1 VVPKRQHCSI
11 RPIGDASDKNLLGI
25 GDDKNSM
32 NSKSCE
38 FKILIYGEYFLPVVG
53 GVQTSM
59 NLLAKGLLE
68 QHSNQAN
75 SPHEGKIDVTVVI
88 GTASDGA
95 DDSSFPFRVVRKPGL
110 GRLTELIRDADVIH
124 VAGPCLLPMM
134 IGWLIRKP
142 VVVEHHGY
150 QAICPNGLLFREP
163 SKTVC
168 PGYFGRRRY
177 EKCVRCSSM
186 TMGHLGALRALLLT
200 FPRRWLSGKVAA
212 NITISDHVATR
223 LKLPCS
229 RTIYYG
235 IEESSVVQGNVEP
248 PASNSIRIAY
258 VGRLVAEKGPALLLE
273 AAKRL
278 ADDGVCFQLS
288 FIGDGPER
296 VRLEKLAGRLQ
307 LRNYTK
313 FTGDLRGSQLED
325 AVAKI
330 DLVVMPSL
338 CEETA
343 GLAAIEQMMRGRVV
357 IVADIG
363 GLSEVVGEAGLK
375 FVPGDSA
382 DLAACV
388 RKVIDNPSLLM
399 SLGTLA
405 HERAR
410 QLFRLDSMIEGHVSL
425 YREVSLG
432 ELQERGADG
441 VERRDEI

>member
-1 VVPKRQHCSI
+1 
-11 RPIGDASDKNLLGI
+11 
-25 GDDKNSM
+25 
-32 NSKSCE
+32 
-38 FKILIYGEYFLPVVG
+38 
-53 GVQTSM
+53 
-59 NLLAKGLLE
+59 
-68 QHSNQAN
+68 
-75 SPHEGKIDVTVVI
+75 
-88 GTASDGA
+88 
-95 DDSSFPFRVVRKPGL
+95 
-110 GRLTELIRDADVIH
+110 
-124 VAGPCLLPMM
+124 
-134 IGWLIRKP
+134 
-142 VVVEHHGY
+142 
-150 QAICPNGLLFREP
+150 
-163 SKTVC
+163 
-168 PGYFGRRRY
+168 
-177 EKCVRCSSM
+177 
-186 TMGHLGALRALLLT
+186 
-200 FPRRWLSGKVAA
+200 
-212 NITISDHVATR
+212 

-235 IEESSVVQGNVEP
+235 IEESSVIQGNVES

-296 VRLEKLAGRLQ
+296 ARLEKLAGRLQ

>member
-1 VVPKRQHCSI
+1 
-11 RPIGDASDKNLLGI
+11 
-25 GDDKNSM
+25 M
-32 NSKSCE
+32 NSRSRE

-59 NLLAKGLLE
+59 NLLARGLVEL
-68 QHSNQAN
+68 HSKQAN
-75 SPHEGKIDVTVVI
+75 GLHEGRIDVTVVI

-95 DDSSFPFRVVRKPGL
+95 DDSIFPFRVVRQPGL
-110 GRLTELIRDADVIH
+110 GRLAKLIRDADVIH

-163 SKTVC
+163 SRTVC

-177 EKCVRCSSM
+177 EKCMRCSSK
-186 TMGHLGALRALLLT
+186 TMGHFGALRALLLT
-200 FPRRWLSGKVAA
+200 LPRRWLSRKVAA
-212 NITISDHVATR
+212 NITISDHVAAR
-223 LKLPCS
+223 LKLPRS
-229 RTIYYG
+229 RTVYYG
-235 IEESSVVQGNVEP
+235 IEESPVIEGSLIP
-248 PASNSIRIAY
+248 PASDSIHIAY

-296 VRLEKLAGRLQ
+296 AGLEKLAGRLQ
-307 LRNYTK
+307 LSNSTK

-325 AVAKI
+325 AVTKI

-375 FVPGDSA
+375 FVPGDA
-382 DLAACV
+382 AALAACV
-388 RKVIDNPSLLM
+388 RKVIDNPSLLR
-399 SLGTLA
+399 SLGTMA
-405 HERAR
+405 QERAR
-410 QLFRLDSMIEGHVSL
+410 RLFRLGSMIERHVSL

-432 ELQERGADG
+432 QTQKRGTDS
-441 VERRDEI
+441 VERRSES